1 MKINV
6 NGYEIAYQITGQGED
21 TVVILQGW
29 GTEFATYNSVAA
41 CISDRYRVVQF
52 DFPGFG
58 ASDEPREPWA
68 VEDYANFFLDLM
80 AALGIQKATLLGHS
94 YGGRVIIRLAARES
108 LPFTIERIVLVD
120 SAGILPKKTWKQK
133 MKIRR
138 YKMLKKIV
146 NLKLVYAICPRLIDE
161 WKNSQGSADYRNA
174 SPMMRQCLVKAVNE
188 DLTDLLPKIQQ
199 DTLLIILNSP
209 GQNPTGYRLTD
220 DEWKSVIAVLSALPS
235 SKKIALVADT
245 AYIDF
250 AGDEDDVRTF
260 LPLFD
265 TLPDNVMA
273 LLAYSFSKTFTLYG
287 MRCGALIGLAPDER
301 TAEEFSRVTEYSGRA
316 SWSNCARAGQAII
329 EHIYED
335 PALLERVTAERTEIR
350 NMLLAR
356 GAAFGE
362 EASKCGLDM
371 LPYNGGFFAVVPCEN
386 AKEVGLK
393 LEKEAHA
400 FTIPFGDGLRV
411 SLAAMPM
418 TQCRILPQK
427 MKDVLSSM
435 EYVH

>member
-29 GTEFATYNSVAA
+29 GTELATYNSVAA

-108 LPFTIERIVLVD
+108 LSFTIERIVLVD

-138 YKMLKKIV
+138 YKVLKKIV

-188 DLTDLLPKIQQ
+188 DLTELLPRIRQ
-199 DTLLIILNSP
+199 DTLLIWGDL
-209 GQNPTGYRLTD
+209 
-220 DEWKSVIAVLSALPS
+220 
-235 SKKIALVADT
+235 DT
-245 AYIDF
+245 ATPIAD
-250 AGDEDDVRTF
+250 AKLMEEKI
-260 LPLFD
+260 P
-265 TLPDNVMA
+265 
-273 LLAYSFSKTFTLYG
+273 
-287 MRCGALIGLAPDER
+287 GAGLAVIPG
-301 TAEEFSRVTEYSGRA
+301 TGHFSFLE
-316 SWSNCARAGQAII
+316 N
-329 EHIYED
+329 
-335 PALLERVTAERTEIR
+335 PALFRSIMQA
-350 NMLLAR
+350 
-356 GAAFGE
+356 
-362 EASKCGLDM
+362 
-371 LPYNGGFFAVVPCEN
+371 YFA
-386 AKEVGLK
+386 
-393 LEKEAHA
+393 
-400 FTIPFGDGLRV
+400 
-411 SLAAMPM
+411 
-418 TQCRILPQK
+418 
-427 MKDVLSSM
+427 
-435 EYVH
+435 